1 MKKIYGIFAA
11 VLCSFLSIAVAR
23 GEKPALRGATM
34 LSCSGLPCADVAL
47 ANGKHVRMLIDL
59 GDQES
64 ILDAATAKE
73 LGLTVTPVDSNDSN
87 AKYGKA
93 TLNDARLG
101 DVSLGNVPVLVMD
114 MSSMEKK
121 DQLPKADGTLAYTV
135 FKDRMLEMNYKKN
148 KILVSEPMTV
158 DPSCPGFCG
167 DITTPTFGNGRPHVL
182 VTTGFSVNGKPVTA
196 QIDTLYTGT
205 LVVYPQSVNKLGLQQ
220 ENTTT
225 TTRFFSY
232 TDGGVPMREGHV
244 SKEAFGSNVLARN
257 AGVFFATPTVH
268 VPDGMFDAT
277 AGAGLFAG
285 HVLHI
290 DLHSN
295 HFWMTN

>member
-1 MKKIYGIFAA
+1 MKNLYGVSA
-11 VLCSFLSIAVAR
+11 VILCSFLSVAVAR

-34 LSCSGLPCADVAL
+34 LSCSGLPCADVTL

-59 GDQES
+59 GDQYS
-64 ILDAATAKE
+64 ILDSAVAKE
-73 LGLTVTPVDSNDSN
+73 LGLAVTPIDSNGSE
-87 AKYGKA
+87 KYGKA
-93 TLNDARLG
+93 TLTDARLG
-101 DVSLGNVPVLVMD
+101 DASLGNVPVLVTD

-121 DQLPKADGTLAYTV
+121 DQMPKADGTLAYTV
-135 FKDRMLEMNYKKN
+135 FKDRMLEMNYKKS
-148 KILVSEPMTV
+148 KILVSEPMTA
-158 DPSCPGFCG
+158 DPPCPGFCG
-167 DITTPTFGNGRPHVL
+167 TVTTPTFGNGRPHVL

-205 LVVYPQSVNKLGLQQ
+205 LVVYPTSVNKLGLQQ
-220 ENTTT
+220 ENTATA
-225 TTRFFSY
+225 TRFFNY
-232 TDGGVPMREGHV
+232 TDGGVAMREGHV
-244 SKEAFGSNVLARN
+244 SKEAFGSTVLARN